1 MIKKASFSIT
11 PGQRPPRR
19 GRHCVGRRC
28 DNSWLRP
35 DKLLRAAVSV
45 LLCRS
50 GSGAT
55 KASATLE
62 MVLMAAAAAGSM
74 FSLARVTFT
83 HRRLLIRTEANEGEC
98 GMEKKTNTTKP
109 PFPHCALFCAHSLCF
124 LLLLLLLLLL
134 LFETRSPLTLWTKC
148 Q

>member
-19 GRHCVGRRC
+19 GRHCVCRRC

-45 LLCRS
+45 FRCRS

-83 HRRLLIRTEANEGEC
+83 RCRLLIRTEANEGEC

-109 PFPHCALFCAHSLCF
+109 PFTIVHFFVHTPSVFLFFFFVFCPFFFSFFGHARH
-124 LLLLLLLLLL
+124 
-134 LFETRSPLTLWTKC
+134 
-148 Q
+148 